1 MEPEFTPHIKTII
14 ANSVSTYET
23 AAANARRN
31 HAMYGRIFTCTPN
44 PSRNLGV
51 KDGNIFKKNSVNC
64 WNIYQRQS
72 AAIIYIYICKL
83 LFNDYRKDELVKIF
97 GTE

>member
-72 AAIIYIYICKL
+72 AAIIYIYICKFVVQRL
-83 LFNDYRKDELVKIF
+83 SKRRISKNIRN
-97 GTE
+97 